1 MKTSKDWLKT
11 VVNGE
16 LAPRHVNL
24 LIQKTTPDDDD
35 DDDDDTVAYRFHWLC
50 SKRYTG

>member
-1 MKTSKDWLKT
+1 MKTSKDWLNT
-11 VVNGE
+11 NVDGE

-35 DDDDDTVAYRFHWLC
+35 DDNFVPKLSNKTAVKSHC
-50 SKRYTG
+50 C